1 MRRNISSK
9 SPVSWL
15 ALSILLAPAIG
26 LFLPAPGAAQ
36 SASGPVIYLD
46 QAWSEADREWYYH
59 FSQGSAVMSYD
70 IFLNLELADS
80 QELVRSDA
88 NSERYGLIP
97 EAANPQYNPDGLPI
111 GVSKTVIAAPHWKGE
126 ETGEFAGMTCAA
138 LSRRGVGVQG
148 QAYSHRRWR
157 RQQV

>member
-26 LFLPAPGAAQ
+26 QLPPAPAAAQ
-36 SASGPVIYLD
+36 SANGPIIYLD

-70 IFLNLELADS
+70 ISLNLEVAGS
-80 QELVRSDA
+80 QELFRSDA
-88 NSERYGLIP
+88 NSERFGLIP
-97 EAANPQYNPDGLPI
+97 EAANPQYNPDLNLG
-111 GVSKTVIAAPHWKGE
+111 
-126 ETGEFAGMTCAA
+126 
-138 LSRRGVGVQG
+138 LSRPIRAHTRAGPMT
-148 QAYSHRRWR
+148 AARRRLLAAWAAST
-157 RQQV
+157 